1 MKQCKPIPSPGILA
15 LLLLGLSIG
24 PGTTISKAQASAN
37 DESLSPHRTSQIQGS
52 RVESPD
58 RNRMGRVDSLVM
70 DLQTGQ
76 VAFIVVAAGGFL
88 GVMAELR
95 PVPPE
100 AFSTRD
106 AVRGIALVLDLPPGA
121 WEAAPS
127 IGRSD
132 QATHLGVEGYARPI
146 YEFYGHDWDKR
157 LDAAR
162 RFEDPE
168 LPTVEEAP
176 APDEDPFLHPGPLR
190 LADDLRGLP
199 VTTRLR
205 HKLGEIEDF
214 LIHLEEGRILLA
226 LIRPTTRFWER
237 TAISYAVAP
246 QALVVQTGEILLHFD
261 PQALAGAPILAPAN
275 LAAESNRQGRV
286 HPAEA
291 RERPVVFR
299 YQTDAA
305 GTKAQGK

>member
-1 MKQCKPIPSPGILA
+1 MKQCQSIPSPGILA
-15 LLLLGLSIG
+15 LLLLGLCIDSG
-24 PGTTISKAQASAN
+24 SAISKAQASADN
-37 DESLSPHRTSQIQGS
+37 ESLSPHRASQIQGS

-100 AFSTRD
+100 AFSIRD
-106 AVRGIALVLDLPPGA
+106 AVRGIALVLDLPPGE

-127 IGRSD
+127 IGRRNQS
-132 QATHLGVEGYARPI
+132 THLGVEGYARPI

-157 LDAAR
+157 LEGAR

-168 LPTVEEAP
+168 LPTMEEAP

-205 HKLGEIEDF
+205 HELGEIEDF
-214 LIHLEEGRILLA
+214 LIHLEEGRILFA

-237 TAISYAVAP
+237 TDTSYAVTP
-246 QALVVQTGEILLHFD
+246 QALVVQAGEILLHFD
-261 PQALAGAPILAPAN
+261 PRALAVAPILLQTN
-275 LAAESNRQGRV
+275 LAAESSRQGRV
-286 HPAEA
+286 HPAQA

-299 YQTDAA
+299 YQPDPQ
-305 GTKAQGK
+305 GSKAKRK